1 MTSALGTCGDIL
13 VRTNKQTGF
22 TLIEVLFVCALIGI
36 ISAMALP
43 RLLMAKQAA
52 DASSAI
58 GSMRTINSSQLG
70 YAASCGGGYY
80 SPDLTTLGVP
90 SGASN
95 VPFISPDLSLANTV
109 VKSGYTIDM
118 MGTPDPSAPATCN
131 GLPAGAASKAFKAG
145 ADPGTPTNYRYFATN
160 AGATIY
166 EDTASLYAGMPEMGI
181 PLTGHTLE

>member
-1 MTSALGTCGDIL
+1 MTSAVGTCGDIL
-13 VRTNKQTGF
+13 VQTHKQAGF
-22 TLIEVLFVCALIGI
+22 TLLEVLFVCVLIGI

-70 YAASCGGGYY
+70 FAASCGGGYY
-80 SPDLTTLGVP
+80 SPDLTTLALLPPG
-90 SGASN
+90 SN
-95 VPFISPDLSLANTV
+95 VPFISPDLSIANTV

-145 ADPGTPTNYRYFATN
+145 ADPGVPTNYRYFATN
-160 AGATIY
+160 AAATIY
-166 EDTASLYAGMPEMGI
+166 EDTASLYAGMPEQGV
-181 PLTGHTLE
+181 PLAGHTLE